1 MQAPIARSA
10 QLPAPDRPRSVPA
23 LLLLL
28 VPLTLVAGGCRLDTP
43 ETDRAQA
50 QARKVLT
57 GAGVPVTLVT
67 VSVTSVSEG
76 ADTSVSE
83 GADHLV
89 TMHVVYDDGA
99 TSTDRAQV
107 AETAS
112 RTIWLESIAE
122 VDTIVVRAESTL
134 ETSDFTAPEL
144 ERRLGARPPGL
155 VQVDAATLARE
166 QEEAAKGLLGVMLAT
181 MLPIMIGMVLSVVLM
196 LVITVGVVVL
206 IIVLVTR
213 QSPPPPGP
221 WGYGPGPGPGYRG

>member
-1 MQAPIARSA
+1 M
-10 QLPAPDRPRSVPA
+10 PAPARPRSVPA

-50 QARKVLT
+50 QAQKVLT
-57 GAGVPVTLVT
+57 DAGVPVTLVT

-76 ADTSVSE
+76 AD
-83 GADHLV
+83 HMV

-99 TSTDRAQV
+99 TSTDRAQL

-155 VQVDAATLARE
+155 VQLDAATLARE
-166 QEEAAKGLLGVMLAT
+166 QEEAGKGLLGVMLAT
-181 MLPIMIGMVLSVVLM
+181 MLPIMLGMVLSVVLM

-213 QSPPPPGP
+213 QSPPRPG
-221 WGYGPGPGPGYRG
+221 GPAYRG